1 MYIGR
6 LYADTIDA
14 VINYTV
20 FSDVDNIYNVID
32 QAPRKFVILISRLYE
47 NDTYAHTPLNRSIC
61 KRKYMNVSNHYYNLR
76 SKLNGNN

>member
-14 VINYTV
+14 VIDYTV

-32 QAPRKFVILISRLYE
+32 WATR
-47 NDTYAHTPLNRSIC
+47 THTT
-61 KRKYMNVSNHYYNLR
+61 KQKYI
-76 SKLNGNN
+76 